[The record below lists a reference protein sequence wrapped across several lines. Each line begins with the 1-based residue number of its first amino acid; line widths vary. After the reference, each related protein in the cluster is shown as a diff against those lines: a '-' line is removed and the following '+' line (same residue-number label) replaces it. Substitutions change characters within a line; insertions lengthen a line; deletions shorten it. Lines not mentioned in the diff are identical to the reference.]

1 MVPSVKFCLCLY
13 VQVFVANPNKPREV
27 KVILAKNHGKLLEL
41 LHNLS
46 AGKGNYAFKLD
57 SQRGHVIFFE
67 IVFIRNTAQILKF
80 LLWTSI
86 T

>member
-1 MVPSVKFCLCLY
+1 MVPSVKSCLCLY

-46 AGKGNYAFKLD
+46 AGKGAED
-57 SQRGHVIFFE
+57 EQFE
-67 IVFIRNTAQILKF
+67 EEKELIIKEIDRLSRLSNPDH
-80 LLWTSI
+80 
-86 T
+86 